1 MKTAL
6 IVVIGIVV
14 LLGVL
19 VVGGVFYIVNE
30 TEQVVITQFGEPK
43 GDPVTTPGLKVKL
56 PFIQKANYFD
66 KRFLEWDGDPNEVP
80 TRDKR
85 FIHVDTYSRWRI
97 TDPLKYFQRLR
108 SEQGAQSRLDDILDG
123 ETRNV
128 IANHDL
134 IEVVRSSNRAFEISE
149 EIAGEATPGAGVTR
163 EATPEAGVTIEA
175 TPESG
180 VTTIRSGRA
189 RLEEEVL
196 LAAQT
201 RTEDLGIEI
210 LDFRFKRL
218 NYVEQ
223 VRQEVYARMISER
236 QRIAE
241 QFRSEGGGEAARI
254 TGEKERE
261 LQQITSEAY
270 RQSQEIKGR
279 ADAQAADIYAAA
291 YARDPEFY
299 RFMKTMEVLKVTL
312 DSNTVL
318 VLSTDS
324 EFLRYLGNSR

>member
-210 LDFRFKRL
+210 LDFLRR
-218 NYVEQ
+218 
-223 VRQEVYARMISER
+223 
-236 QRIAE
+236 
-241 QFRSEGGGEAARI
+241 
-254 TGEKERE
+254 
-261 LQQITSEAY
+261 
-270 RQSQEIKGR
+270 
-279 ADAQAADIYAAA
+279 AAA
-291 YARDPEFY
+291 KRPGSRVRRSASSNRSP
-299 RFMKTMEVLKVTL
+299 RRPIVSLKRSKAGPMPRPRT
-312 DSNTVL
+312 SMRRPTPAIRS
-318 VLSTDS
+318 STAS
-324 EFLRYLGNSR
+324 